1 MTVLVIGPTG
11 TVGSQLLPLLAE
23 QRTPVRALVH
33 ANGAASRL
41 SGVEVATG
49 DLTDP
54 STLVQAMTG
63 VQRVYLLTPP
73 APADL
78 HVQMERNALDAAV
91 KTGVAH
97 VVKQSVHLAAPDA
110 PVGIMRSHFRCEE
123 LLRASGLPFT
133 ILRPNS
139 FMQNLLTFAPAIRAT
154 GVFAAPA
161 QGVRLSLI
169 DARDVAAAAAA
180 ALTQPGHEG
189 ATYQLTGPE
198 ALGFAELA
206 SQLTRAVRAPIAYAE
221 LPIAELPVAQAR
233 ARMRATG
240 MPEFLLEEAIAH
252 FDYWRTGVG
261 AEVTSHLGDLIGRPP
276 RRFAAFAHDHA
287 DAFRRPAP
295 DRPGTAAP
303 PVPPT
308 P

>member
-1 MTVLVIGPTG
+1 MTVLVIGSTG

-33 ANGAASRL
+33 ANGGAAARL
-41 SGVEVATG
+41 PGVEVATG
-49 DLTDP
+49 DLTNP
-54 STLVQAMTG
+54 TSLVQAMTG

-73 APADL
+73 APADQ
-78 HVQMERNALDAAV
+78 HVQMERNALDVAV

-97 VVKQSVHLAAPDA
+97 IVKQSVHLAAPDA

-123 LLRASGLPFT
+123 LLRASGLPVT

-154 GVFAAPA
+154 GALAAPA
-161 QGVRLSLI
+161 QGVRLSLT

-180 ALTQPGHEG
+180 VLTQPGHEA

-198 ALGFAELA
+198 ALGFGELA
-206 SQLTRAVRAPIAYAE
+206 GQLARAVGAPIAYAE
-221 LPIAELPVAQAR
+221 LPVDQAWARLRVA
-233 ARMRATG
+233 G
-240 MPEFLLEEAIAH
+240 MPEFLLEEAMAH

-276 RRFAAFAHDHA
+276 RTFTAFAHDYA

-295 DRPGTAAP
+295 DQPGTAAAP
-303 PVPPT
+303 LPRT

>member
-11 TVGSQLLPLLAE
+11 TVGSRLLPLLAE
-23 QRTPVRALVH
+23 QRTPARALVH
-33 ANGAASRL
+33 ANGGAACRL
-41 SGVEVATG
+41 TGVEVATG

-54 STLVQAMTG
+54 SSLVQAMTG
-63 VQRVYLLTPP
+63 VQGVYLLTPP
-73 APADL
+73 APEDL
-78 HVQMERNALDAAV
+78 HVQMEHNALQAAV
-91 KTGVAH
+91 KTAVGH
-97 VVKQSVHLAAPDA
+97 VVKQSVNLAAPDA

-154 GVFAAPA
+154 GVLAAPA
-161 QGVRLSLI
+161 RGVRLSLI

-180 ALTQPGHEG
+180 VLTQPGHAG

-206 SQLTRAVRAPIAYAE
+206 SQLTRAVGAPIAYAE
-221 LPIAELPVAQAR
+221 LPIDQAR
-233 ARMRATG
+233 AGMRVAG
-240 MPEFLLEEAIAH
+240 MPEFVLEEAIAH

-287 DAFRRPAP
+287 DAFRRLSP
-295 DRPGTAAP
+295 DRPGTAAAAHP
-303 PVPPT
+303 RT

>member
-11 TVGSQLLPLLAE
+11 TVGNHLLPLLAE
-23 QRTPVRALVH
+23 RQTPVRALVH
-33 ANGAASRL
+33 ANGGAASRL
-41 SGVEVATG
+41 RGVEVATG

-54 STLVQAMTG
+54 ATLVKAMTG

-73 APADL
+73 APTDL
-78 HVQMERNALDAAV
+78 HVQMERNALDAAA

-97 VVKQSVHLAAPDA
+97 LVKQSVHLAAPDA

-139 FMQNLLTFAPAIRAT
+139 FMQNLLTLAPAILQA
-154 GVFAAPA
+154 GALAAPA
-161 QGVRLSLI
+161 RGVRLSLI

-180 ALTQPGHEG
+180 VLTQPGHKG
-189 ATYQLTGPE
+189 ATYQLTGPQ
-198 ALGFAELA
+198 ALSFQELA
-206 SQLTRAVRAPIAYAE
+206 SQLSKAIGAPIAYAE
-221 LPIAELPVAQAR
+221 LPVEQAR
-233 ARMRATG
+233 ARMRAAG
-240 MPEFLLEEAIAH
+240 MPEFLLQQAIAH

-287 DAFRRPAP
+287 DAFRRAAPA
-295 DRPGTAAP
+295 RPGTTAAT
-303 PVPPT
+303 VSPT

>member
-1 MTVLVIGPTG
+1 
-11 TVGSQLLPLLAE
+11 
-23 QRTPVRALVH
+23 
-33 ANGAASRL
+33 
-41 SGVEVATG
+41 
-49 DLTDP
+49 
-54 STLVQAMTG
+54 
-63 VQRVYLLTPP
+63 
-73 APADL
+73 
-78 HVQMERNALDAAV
+78 
-91 KTGVAH
+91 
-97 VVKQSVHLAAPDA
+97 
-110 PVGIMRSHFRCEE
+110 

-139 FMQNLLTFAPAIRAT
+139 FMQNLLTFAPAIRQT
-154 GVFAAPA
+154 GALAAPA
-161 QGVRLSLI
+161 QGVRLSLT

-180 ALTQPGHEG
+180 VLTRPGHEG

-206 SQLTRAVRAPIAYAE
+206 SQLSRAIGAPIAYAE
-221 LPIAELPVAQAR
+221 LPVDQAA

-261 AEVTSHLGDLIGRPP
+261 AEVTSHLGDLVGRPP

-287 DAFRRPAP
+287 DAFRGPAP
-295 DRPGTAAP
+295 DRPGSAAA
-303 PVPPT
+303 PVPPA

>member
-11 TVGSQLLPLLAE
+11 TVGRQLLPLLAE
-23 QRTPVRALVH
+23 QQTPVRALVH
-33 ANGAASRL
+33 ANGGATSRL
-41 SGVEVATG
+41 TGIEVATG

-54 STLVQAMTG
+54 PTLVEAMTG

-97 VVKQSVHLAAPDA
+97 VVKQSVHLAARDA

-139 FMQNLLTFAPAIRAT
+139 FMQNLLTFAPGIRAT
-154 GVFAAPA
+154 GAFAAPA

-180 ALTQPGHEG
+180 VLTQPGHEG

-206 SQLTRAVRAPIAYAE
+206 SQLTRAVGAPIAYAE
-221 LPIAELPVAQAR
+221 LPIAQAR
-233 ARMRATG
+233 ARMRAAG
-240 MPEFLLEEAIAH
+240 MPEFLLEEVIAH
-252 FDYWRTGVG
+252 FEYWRTGVG
-261 AEVTSHLGDLIGRPP
+261 AEVTSHLGDLIGRLP
-276 RRFAAFAHDHA
+276 RTFAAFAHDHA
-287 DAFRRPAP
+287 DAFRRTAP
-295 DRPGTAAP
+295 DRPGTAAVP
-303 PVPPT
+303 IPPT

>member
-1 MTVLVIGPTG
+1 MTVLVIGPAG

-23 QRTPVRALVH
+23 QRTPIRALVH
-33 ANGAASRL
+33 ANGGAAARL
-41 SGVEVATG
+41 PSVEAATG

-54 STLVQAMTG
+54 STLLEAMTG

-78 HVQMERNALDAAV
+78 HVQMERNALEAAV

-154 GVFAAPA
+154 GALAAPA

-180 ALTQPGHEG
+180 VLTQPGHEG
-189 ATYQLTGPE
+189 VTYQLTGPE
-198 ALGFAELA
+198 ALGFQELV
-206 SQLTRAVRAPIAYAE
+206 SQLTSAVGAPIAYAE
-221 LPIAELPVAQAR
+221 LPIAQAR
-233 ARMRATG
+233 ARLHAAG
-240 MPEFLLEEAIAH
+240 MPQFLLEEAIAH

-276 RRFAAFAHDHA
+276 RRFAAFAHDYA
-287 DAFRRPAP
+287 DAFRPAP
-295 DRPGTAAP
+295 DRPGTAAAA
-303 PVPPT
+303 VPPT

>member
-1 MTVLVIGPTG
+1 MTVLVIGSTG
-11 TVGSQLLPLLAE
+11 TVGRQLLPLLVE

-33 ANGAASRL
+33 ANGGAAARL
-41 SGVEVATG
+41 TGVEVATG

-54 STLVQAMTG
+54 STLVEAMTG

-78 HVQMERNALDAAV
+78 HVRMERNALDAAV

-123 LLRASGLPFT
+123 LLRGSGLPCT
-133 ILRPNS
+133 ILRANT
-139 FMQNLLTFAPAIRAT
+139 FMQSLLTFAPAIRQT
-154 GVFAAPA
+154 GALAAPA

-180 ALTQPGHEG
+180 VLTQPGHEA

-206 SQLTRAVRAPIAYAE
+206 SQLARAVGAPTAYAE
-221 LPIAELPVAQAR
+221 LPVDQAR
-233 ARMRATG
+233 ARMRAAG
-240 MPEFLLEEAIAH
+240 MPEFVLEEAIAH

-261 AEVTSHLGDLIGRPP
+261 GEVTSHLGDLIGRPP
-276 RRFAAFAHDHA
+276 RRFAAFAHDYA
-287 DAFRRPAP
+287 DAFRPAP
-295 DRPGTAAP
+295 DRPGTAAA
-303 PVPPT
+303 PVPRT

>member
-33 ANGAASRL
+33 AGGRAASRL
-41 SGVEVATG
+41 TGVEVATG
-49 DLTDP
+49 DLTDL

-78 HVQMERNALDAAV
+78 HVQMERNALDGAI
-91 KTGVAH
+91 KTGVVH

-139 FMQNLLTFAPAIRAT
+139 FMQNLLMFAPAIRQT
-154 GVFAAPA
+154 GALAAPA
-161 QGVRLSLI
+161 HGVRLSLI
-169 DARDVAAAAAA
+169 DARDVAAVAAAV
-180 ALTQPGHEG
+180 LTQHGHEG

-206 SQLTRAVRAPIAYAE
+206 RQLTRAIGAPIAYAD
-221 LPIAELPVAQAR
+221 LPVDQSR
-233 ARMRATG
+233 ARMRAAG
-240 MPEFLLEEAIAH
+240 MPEFLLQEAIAH

-276 RRFAAFAHDHA
+276 RTFAAFAHDYA
-287 DAFRRPAP
+287 DAFRRPGP
-295 DRPGTAAP
+295 D
-303 PVPPT
+303 
-308 P
+308 

>member
-1 MTVLVIGPTG
+1 MTVLGIGPTS
-11 TVGSQLLPLLAE
+11 TVGRQLLPLLAE

-33 ANGAASRL
+33 TNGGAASRL
-41 SGVEVATG
+41 PGVEVATG

-54 STLVQAMTG
+54 STLVKAMTG
-63 VQRVYLLTPP
+63 MQRVYLLTPP

-78 HVQMERNALDAAV
+78 HVQMERNALQAAV

-97 VVKQSVHLAAPDA
+97 LIKQSVHLAAPDA

-139 FMQNLLTFAPAIRAT
+139 FMQNLLTFAPGIRAT
-154 GVFAAPA
+154 GALAAPA

-180 ALTQPGHEG
+180 ILNQPGHEA
-189 ATYQLTGPE
+189 ATYRLTGPE
-198 ALGFAELA
+198 ALGFQELA
-206 SQLTRAVRAPIAYAE
+206 SQLTRAVGAPTAYAE
-221 LPIAELPVAQAR
+221 LPMDQAR
-233 ARMRATG
+233 DRMRAAG
-240 MPEFLLEEAIAH
+240 MPEFLLEETIAH

-261 AEVTSHLGDLIGRPP
+261 GEVTSHLGDLVGRPP
-276 RRFAAFAHDHA
+276 RRFAAFAHDYA

-295 DRPGTAAP
+295 DRPGTAAAP
-303 PVPPT
+303 GPRT

>member
-11 TVGSQLLPLLAE
+11 TVGSRLLPLLAE
-23 QRTPVRALVH
+23 QRTPARALVH
-33 ANGAASRL
+33 ANGGAASRL
-41 SGVEVATG
+41 TGVEVANG

-54 STLVQAMTG
+54 SSLLRAMTG

-78 HVQMERNALDAAV
+78 HVQMERNALEAAV
-91 KTGVAH
+91 KTAVAH

-110 PVGIMRSHFRCEE
+110 PVGIMRSHFHCEE

-161 QGVRLSLI
+161 RGVRLSLI

-180 ALTQPGHEG
+180 VLTQPGHEG

-198 ALGFAELA
+198 ALGFTELA
-206 SQLTRAVRAPIAYAE
+206 SQLTRAVGAPIAYAE
-221 LPIAELPVAQAR
+221 LPIDQAR
-233 ARMRATG
+233 AGMRVAG
-240 MPEFLLEEAIAH
+240 MPEFVLEEAIAH

-287 DAFRRPAP
+287 DAFRRLGP
-295 DRPGTAAP
+295 DRPGTAAAAHP
-303 PVPPT
+303 RT

>member
-1 MTVLVIGPTG
+1 MTVLVIGATG
-11 TVGSQLLPLLAE
+11 TVGSRLLPLLAE
-23 QRTPVRALVH
+23 QPAPLRALVH
-33 ANGAASRL
+33 TNGAAARL
-41 SGVEVATG
+41 PGVEAATG

-54 STLVQAMTG
+54 SSLVEAMTG

-78 HVQMERNALDAAV
+78 HEQMERNALRAAV

-110 PVGIMRSHFRCEE
+110 PVGIMRSHFRCEQ

-139 FMQNLLTFAPAIRAT
+139 FMQNLLTFAPAIRQT
-154 GVFAAPA
+154 GTLAMPA

-180 ALTQPGHEG
+180 VLTQPGHER

-206 SQLTRAVRAPIAYAE
+206 SQLAKAVGAPITYAE
-221 LPIAELPVAQAR
+221 LPVDQAR
-233 ARMRATG
+233 ARLYAAG
-240 MPEFLLEEAIAH
+240 MPEFVLQEAIAH

-276 RRFAAFAHDHA
+276 RRFAAFAHDYA
-287 DAFRRPAP
+287 DVFRPAP
-295 DRPGTAAP
+295 DRAGTAAAR
-303 PVPPT
+303 VPPT